1 MSGFLK
7 IAIRNLLKG
16 PVTDPYPFGKTFIP
30 NKLRGKLKVDPKACT
45 ACGTCE
51 EVCPS
56 GAIHI
61 TKNENVYVHT
71 TWYNTCCFCGNC
83 EFFCP
88 TGAIKLTNDFHT
100 ANTEEEKYRFTTV
113 ALISEIKCES
123 CGEMFV
129 PASEALLK
137 RAYPN
142 VNDTIRE
149 LTKLCPKCRRKKA
162 FERLY
167 Q

>member
-1 MSGFLK
+1 MSSFFK
-7 IAIRNLLKG
+7 IAIRNLLKA
-16 PVTDPYPFGKTFIP
+16 PVTDPYPFGPTFVP
-30 NKLRGKLKVDPKACT
+30 EKLRGKLKVEANACT
-45 ACGTCE
+45 ACGTCK

-61 TKNENVYVHT
+61 TKNGHIYVHT

-100 ANTEEEKYRFTTV
+100 ANTESEKYSFVTT
-113 ALISEIKCES
+113 AFIAEIKCEE
-123 CGEMFV
+123 CGKYFT
-129 PASEALLK
+129 AATDALIK
-137 RAYPN
+137 RAYPHIN
-142 VNDTIRE
+142 TKIEEN
-149 LTKLCPKCRRKKA
+149 LKLCFECRRKKA

-167 Q
+167 